1 MPSDQKLGLS
11 LGILLVGVVAAFFF
25 RHDPLPTPTLP
36 PLKTA
41 ADLDRQIAA
50 QSRAPY
56 LETDATPPPQST
68 ITDTIGA
75 DEFPEPQDG
84 AGLVPDPIAG
94 TDELTMEES
103 PPISSPT
110 ETPSSA
116 PREHLVQRGET
127 LSSIAAKYLG
137 SAQRYEEIFGAN
149 TDQLRNPNDVRPGMT
164 LLIPDGKGT
173 STPTATVR
181 ATTPPPNDIAT
192 RETPPAAAT
201 GSKMF
206 VPYRRPQTSPAEE
219 SGSVREAEAKPSAK
233 RRLSVTPPR
242 DGSIIR

>member
-1 MPSDQKLGLS
+1 MPRDQKLGLA

-41 ADLDRQIAA
+41 AELDRSIAT

-56 LETDATPPPQST
+56 LEAETAPAQPQGT
-68 ITDTIGA
+68 ITDTLGG

-84 AGLVPDPIAG
+84 AGLVPEPIAG
-94 TDELTMEES
+94 AEDMPLEETAS
-103 PPISSPT
+103 VASSSESTPPA
-110 ETPSSA
+110 A

-137 SAQRYEEIFGAN
+137 SAQRYEDIYQAN
-149 TDQLRNPNDVRPGMT
+149 TDRLRNPNDVQPGMT
-164 LLIPDGKGT
+164 LLIPDAAGT
-173 STPTATVR
+173 VKPARESTPAV
-181 ATTPPPNDIAT
+181 NDIA
-192 RETPPAAAT
+192 RQEPTPAPAA

-206 VPYRRPQTSPAEE
+206 VPYRRQPLITPPE
-219 SGSVREAEAKPSAK
+219 SHAPREADAKPANK